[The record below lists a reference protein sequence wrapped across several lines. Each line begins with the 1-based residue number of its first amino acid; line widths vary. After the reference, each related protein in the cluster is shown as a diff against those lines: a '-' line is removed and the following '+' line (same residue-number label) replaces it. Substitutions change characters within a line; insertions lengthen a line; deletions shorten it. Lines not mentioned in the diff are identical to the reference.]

1 MKISSCILFLFI
13 SFLVQA
19 QNKLFL
25 NHVHESESVF
35 YNDQLQPSVD
45 RIDVLNFN
53 ADYLSGL
60 FVSALKQERSRRFK
74 SELVQDSLLNRIAQS
89 CISTFARSKFTYGKI
104 WSAEKQNIKYAL
116 QREESKYKL
125 YSAHAFC
132 LDMLDLK
139 FATPFHYDDKI
150 GKSNTNLYYGRKAK
164 SLDTDNPEVMEE
176 EPVES
181 ITEMQFAERII
192 DFFSKGAY
200 RKDFLSKKFTRVGVA
215 LKIDKHSINRNERP
229 RIFVVVI
236 FGGKQLQTI
245 KVPRGMMN
253 DEENKLE
260 E

>member
-1 MKISSCILFLFI
+1 M

-25 NHVHESESVF
+25 NHVHESENVY
-35 YNDQLQPSVD
+35 YNDQLQPSAN
-45 RIDVLNFN
+45 RIDVLNLN
-53 ADYLSGL
+53 TDYLSGL
-60 FVSALKQERSRRFK
+60 FVSALKHERSRRFK
-74 SELVQDSLLNRIAQS
+74 PELVQDSLLNKIARS
-89 CISTFARSKFTYGKI
+89 GIHTFARSKFTYGKL
-104 WSAEKQNIKYAL
+104 WAVEKQNIKYAL

-125 YSAHAFC
+125 YAAHAFC

-139 FATPFHYDDKI
+139 FASPFHYDGSV
-150 GKSNTNLYYGRKAK
+150 GKSNTNLYSGRKTRL
-164 SLDTDNPEVMEE
+164 SDTDNPDGMEE

-181 ITEMQFAERII
+181 ITEQQFAERLI
-192 DFFSKGAY
+192 DFFSKGMY

-215 LKIDKHSINRNERP
+215 LKIDKQSINRNERP
-229 RIFVVVI
+229 RIFVIVI